1 MNDGELLFYK
11 YEGTRNDFIVIDAED
26 VSGLDW
32 ASLASR
38 ICDRRGG
45 IGADGV
51 LLVSQDTQDLFRMTV
66 INADGSEAGM
76 CGNGLR
82 CVVRYLVD
90 QQRWP
95 WQPNEQGPI
104 MTRDGL
110 RHAVLT
116 NGGDITLDMGQPKL
130 ACQDIPAI
138 GPLDTRIAEYPLV
151 IGDQTWAITALSMG
165 NPHAVVWV
173 DALDSTPVDQWGPLL
188 SCHPMFPDRANVEFV
203 QRVSPHAVRARVW
216 ERGVGETM
224 ACGTGACA
232 IVVAGVLNECLKRTV
247 TVTLPGGTLLV
258 TWQDNHHV
266 YLTGNARFVF
276 KGRFQLL
283 N

>member
-1 MNDGELLFYK
+1 MNDVDLPFYK
-11 YEGTRNDFIVIDAED
+11 YEGTRNDFVVIEALAVTGID
-26 VSGLDW
+26 L
-32 ASLASR
+32 ASLAPR

-51 LLVSQDTQDLFRMTV
+51 LLVGQDRQGLFRMTV
-66 INADGSEAGM
+66 YNADGSEAEM

-95 WQPNEQGPI
+95 WPTNQEGPV
-104 MTRDGL
+104 MTGDGL
-110 RHAVLT
+110 RYAVLT
-116 NGGDITLDMGQPKL
+116 ESGDITLDMGQPKL
-130 ACQDIPAI
+130 ACQDIPAL
-138 GPLDTRIAEYPLV
+138 GPPDARLV
-151 IGDQTWAITALSMG
+151 AHSVVTGNQAWAITALSMG

-173 DALDSTPVDQWGPLL
+173 NDLDRTPVDRWGPLL
-188 SCHPMFPDRANVEFV
+188 SCHPMFPDGVNVEFV
-203 QRVSPHAVRARVW
+203 QRLSPHAVRARVW

-232 IVVAGVLNECLKRTV
+232 IVVAGVLNECLTQTV
-247 TVTLPGGTLLV
+247 TVHLPGGALLV
-258 TWQDNHHV
+258 TWRDNHHV

>member
-1 MNDGELLFYK
+1 MPTNLQPQWPRTAINEL
-11 YEGTRNDFIVIDAED
+11 A
-26 VSGLDW
+26 
-32 ASLASR
+32 A
-38 ICDRRGG
+38 
-45 IGADGV
+45 GV
-51 LLVSQDTQDLFRMTV
+51 LLGHV
-66 INADGSEAGM
+66 IECGPYVTGGNFDGFCTIARNITPAFPLAIIDRDGSA
-76 CGNGLR
+76 
-82 CVVRYLVD
+82 VVTKVS
-90 QQRWP
+90 P
-95 WQPNEQGPI
+95 E
-104 MTRDGL
+104 
-110 RHAVLT
+110 H
-116 NGGDITLDMGQPKL
+116 GGDITLDMGQPKL
-130 ACQDIPAI
+130 ACQDIPAL

-151 IGDQTWAITALSMG
+151 IGDQTWAITAVSMG

-173 DALDSTPVDQWGPLL
+173 DDLDRTPVHQWGPLL

-203 QRVSPHAVRARVW
+203 QRISPHAVRARVW

-232 IVVAGVLNECLKRTV
+232 IVVAGALNECLTRTV